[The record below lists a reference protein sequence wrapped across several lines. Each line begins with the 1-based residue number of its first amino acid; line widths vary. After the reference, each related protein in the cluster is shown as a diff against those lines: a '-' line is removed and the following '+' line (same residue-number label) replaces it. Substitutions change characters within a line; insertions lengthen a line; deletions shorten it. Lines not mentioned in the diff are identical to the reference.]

1 MKNIGI
7 ASKKLYWNTS
17 KEDEP
22 RLIYTYYNIRMGEL
36 SRMRALIKKNTFEE
50 ARLLERGLLLKG
62 GR

>member
-7 ASKKLYWNTS
+7 ASKKLYWNTL

-22 RLIYTYYNIRMGEL
+22 RLIYTYYNMRMGEL
-36 SRMRALIKKNTFEE
+36 SRMRALIKKNTFEG